1 MQTQIKGNFLKDRIV
16 QPTIGFIK
24 SGVSPEQLAVA
35 FSLGIVVG
43 VIPLLGCTTLI
54 CMGLA
59 FSLRLNMAA
68 LQLIN
73 YLMFP
78 LQLLLFIPF
87 FHAGGYIFE
96 PLEIPVSVASI
107 SEMMSNDFWGTIGKL
122 WLANLQALLVWLAL
136 AIPSYFVLYAILS
149 RTLKRVS
156 FALQR
161 KP

>member
-1 MQTQIKGNFLKDRIV
+1 MEAQVKKSFFKEKIIQPTLGFLK
-16 QPTIGFIK
+16 
-24 SGVSPEQLAVA
+24 SGTSPEQLAVA

-43 VIPLLGCTTLI
+43 VVPLLGCTTLI
-54 CMGLA
+54 CMLLA
-59 FSLRLNMAA
+59 FTLRLNMAA

-87 FHAGGYIFE
+87 FHAGGFFFE
-96 PLEIPVSVASI
+96 PLDIPVSVSSI
-107 SEMMSNDFWGTIGKL
+107 SDMMSNDFPGTISKL
-122 WLANLQALLVWLAL
+122 WLANLQALLVWLTL
-136 AIPSYFVLYAILS
+136 AIPAYFMLYFVLS
-149 RTLKRVS
+149 RSLKRVA